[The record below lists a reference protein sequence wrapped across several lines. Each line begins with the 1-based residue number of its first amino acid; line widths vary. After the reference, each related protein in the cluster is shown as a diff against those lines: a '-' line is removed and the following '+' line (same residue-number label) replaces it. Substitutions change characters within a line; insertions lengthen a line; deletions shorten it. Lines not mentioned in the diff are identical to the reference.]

1 MFENC
6 SLFFFICICLRF
18 IFRYVDRQNLLKLEA
33 VEIGD
38 KEAEESPLE
47 SEEEEEDVGEND
59 NALDSKEKRKL
70 RLKRLIKE
78 KNKKGD
84 EKENAENKDS
94 EEKND
99 NTECEDETSKS
110 NVQDKANEEISE
122 EKSDNVENELL
133 PSETEREARK
143 EDKQES
149 DTVEDNKVENKK
161 ENGNTEKEN
170 KKNENKDSESNDSDY
185 KLECD
190 IDELHLLQKL
200 HSENEANSSIAESS
214 DSDSPIPISD
224 SLDSYSEIENGGKM
238 YDVISI
244 ENSSYSESEMIID
257 GSSKDGSDSFKKHKV
272 EELVSANFEIEYSST
287 GIEESNKETA
297 GEEAAEVIEE
307 NILLATSDDEEKDS
321 ADNVSIESTCINL
334 RDDNISITETTFDGE
349 AFEGETVSNDDNSL
363 PENNNAI
370 DATEGS
376 SSVES
381 SHFILA
387 PMQEV
392 IKDSD
397 HTSDKPIQQSSNVDT
412 EMIDDNDSP
421 KEDVVDIRSA
431 SDANSVESTDVQA
444 DDTNKEDI
452 SPEAEAIAP
461 ESMDISEPI
470 SSEQSEVTQTVTV

>member
-1 MFENC
+1 M
-6 SLFFFICICLRF
+6 RF
-18 IFRYVDRQNLLKLEA
+18 VFRYVDRQNLLKLEA

-38 KEAEESPLE
+38 KEAEESPVE

-59 NALDSKEKRKL
+59 NALDNKEKRKL

-78 KNKKGD
+78 KNKKGE

-99 NTECEDETSKS
+99 KTECEDEASKS

-122 EKSDNVENELL
+122 EKSVNVEIEL
-133 PSETEREARK
+133 PSESKREARK
-143 EDKQES
+143 EDKPDS
-149 DTVEDNKVENKK
+149 VEDNKVENKK
-161 ENGNTEKEN
+161 ENGNNEKEN
-170 KKNENKDSESNDSDY
+170 KKDENKYSESNDSDY

-190 IDELHLLQKL
+190 VDELHLLQKL
-200 HSENEANSSIAESS
+200 HSENEASSSTAESS

-257 GSSKDGSDSFKKHKV
+257 GSSKDGSDTFKKHKV

-321 ADNVSIESTCINL
+321 ADNVSVESTCINL
-334 RDDNISITETTFDGE
+334 RDDNISITETTVDGE
-349 AFEGETVSNDDNSL
+349 AFEGENGSNDDNSL
-363 PENNNAI
+363 PDNNNA
-370 DATEGS
+370 TEES
-376 SSVES
+376 LSVEN
-381 SHFILA
+381 SHVSLA
-387 PMQEV
+387 TTQEV
-392 IKDSD
+392 IYDND
-397 HTSDKPIQQSSNVDT
+397 HTSDKPIQQSSIVDT

-452 SPEAEAIAP
+452 SPEAKAIAP

-470 SSEQSEVTQTVTV
+470 SSEKSEVTQTGTV